1 MMPQWRPAD
10 WSRSTGSD
18 DGVATMEFRILG
30 PVEVWHAGRQLD
42 LGPAK
47 QRALLA
53 RLLLHPNR
61 VVSASQLIDA
71 VWGQA
76 APEAATAILHTYV
89 YRLRQA
95 LRPAVGPGTGELL
108 LTRPPGYLLVVQ
120 EGQLDLERF
129 ESAVTAATAATARG
143 DHATAAELLRS
154 ALALWR
160 GEPLANVASE
170 DLRRREATG
179 LEERRLAALE
189 ARIEADLHLGR
200 HRDLVG
206 ELTTLVAD
214 HPLRERLHGQLMVAL
229 YRSGR
234 PADALSAYRR
244 LRQTLSGEL
253 GLEPNATLQRLQR
266 AVLLADPSLD
276 QPDPPGPAGGVMGG
290 GPAPAGPAEPDATR
304 SHPLLRPRQLPPDS
318 ASFAGRAQEL
328 EQLARLLGQ
337 PAPGTPMA
345 IVVINGLPGVGK
357 SALATR
363 VAHRLAERF
372 PDGQLYIDLQGAT
385 AGPAPL
391 QPGEVLGRFL
401 RALGVNGRNLPD
413 DSEERAGLLRS
424 VLAERRVLVILDNAA
439 TAAQVRLLLPA
450 SPGCAVLVTSR
461 RHLADLDGAVDLH
474 LDVLDTGEALDLL
487 ARLAG
492 PQRVSAEPAA
502 AAEVAQLCGRMPLAL
517 RIAGARLAARPA
529 WSVSTL
535 AGRLRDERLRLDEL
549 ELEGLAVRASLQVG
563 YRELCDRH
571 REGAADTP
579 RALRLLSMLDGT
591 DVGVPVAAALLD
603 RSAQATEAA
612 LERLVDAN
620 LLDSTA
626 PGRYR
631 FHDLVRL
638 FARERASCEEP
649 EPERA
654 AALVRALRCYLS
666 AAQRADRLLR
676 PGQPPVV
683 GKPLPDGVELRD
695 QAAALDWLEAER
707 ANLSAAV
714 RQAAASPAPEVAWE
728 LAAALFGLFDLRGSW
743 EEWEQV
749 NRLALRAAR
758 DRRNRRGEAQAL
770 RDLGAIAWR
779 RFRLEEATGH
789 LTRSLELLRP
799 IGDRGGEARTLNS
812 LGLVLTARRRY
823 EDAAAC
829 LDRSLALF
837 RAVGDRR
844 GEGHVLNN
852 LGDLYR
858 LQGRYDEATTCLQGD
873 LAICR
878 ELGDRR
884 GEAITLSNLGE
895 VHRDRR
901 AGAEAFD
908 HHRQSLAICRE
919 LGDRRGQGL
928 NLDGLGE
935 ALRLQGRHPEA
946 VALLR
951 QGVALLHAAH
961 DRHGEADALSHLGLA
976 LDDLGNRAEA
986 ASCLR
991 RSLWLF
997 EQVGAPE
1004 GDDVRDLMR
1013 LRQLEE
1019 DVV

>member
-1 MMPQWRPAD
+1 
-10 WSRSTGSD
+10 
-18 DGVATMEFRILG
+18 MEFRILG
-30 PVEVWHAGRQLD
+30 PVEVWLEGRPLD

-47 QRALLA
+47 QRVLLA
-53 RLLLHPNR
+53 RLLLPPNR

-71 VWGQA
+71 IWGQA
-76 APEAATAILHTYV
+76 APEAAPAILHTYV

-95 LRPAVGPGTGELL
+95 LRPAVDPGAGALL
-108 LTRPPGYLLVVQ
+108 RTRPPGYLLVVKQ
-120 EGQLDLERF
+120 GQLDLDRF
-129 ESAVTAATAATARG
+129 ESMVAAATRATTGG

-170 DLRRREATG
+170 ELRRREATG

-214 HPLRERLHGQLMVAL
+214 HPLQERLHGQLMLAL

-234 PADALSAYRR
+234 PADALAAYRQ
-244 LRQTLSGEL
+244 LRQTLTEDL
-253 GLEPNATLQRLQR
+253 GLEPDASLQRLQR
-266 AVLLADPSLD
+266 AILLADPSLD
-276 QPDPPGPAGGVMGG
+276 QPGAVRPGHGVQDRGPPAGAGL
-290 GPAPAGPAEPDATR
+290 PAPSSTPFVK
-304 SHPLLRPRQLPPDS
+304 PRQLPPDS
-318 ASFAGRAQEL
+318 AFFAGREREL
-328 EQLARLLGQ
+328 ARLARLLGQ
-337 PAPGTPMA
+337 PAPGAPTV
-345 IVVINGLPGVGK
+345 IVAINGLPGVGK

-363 VAHRLAERF
+363 AAHRLAARF
-372 PDGQLYIDLQGAT
+372 PDGQFYIDLQGAT
-385 AGPAPL
+385 PGLDPL
-391 QPGEVLGRFL
+391 HPGKVLGRFL
-401 RALGVNGRNLPD
+401 RTLGVDGRQLPAD
-413 DSEERAGLLRS
+413 PEEQAGLLRS
-424 VLAERRVLVILDNAA
+424 LLADRCVLAMLDNAA

-450 SPGCAVLVTSR
+450 SPGCAVLITSR
-461 RHLADLDGAVDLH
+461 RHLAELDGVVDLH
-474 LDVLDTGEALDLL
+474 LDVLGAGEALELL
-487 ARLAG
+487 GRLAG
-492 PQRVSAEPAA
+492 PQRVAAEPAA
-502 AAEVAQLCGRMPLAL
+502 AAEVVRRCGRLPLAL

-549 ELEGLAVRASLQVG
+549 KLEGLAVRASLQVG
-563 YRELCDRH
+563 YQELCDRG
-571 REGAADTP
+571 REGAADAP
-579 RALRLLSMLDGT
+579 RVLRLLSLLDGG

-603 RSAQATEAA
+603 QSAQATEAA

-620 LLDSTA
+620 LLDSMA

-638 FARERASCEEP
+638 FARERASCEDP

-654 AALVRALRCYLS
+654 AALARGLRCYL
-666 AAQRADRLLR
+666 AAVRRADRLLR
-676 PGQPPVV
+676 PGQPAADEPPP
-683 GKPLPDGVELRD
+683 GGVELGD
-695 QAAALDWLEAER
+695 QAVALDWLEAER
-707 ANLSAAV
+707 ANLIAGV
-714 RQAAASPAPEVAWE
+714 RQAAAGPFPEIAWQ
-728 LAAALFGLFDLRGSW
+728 LAAALFGFFDLRGSW
-743 EEWEQV
+743 DEWEQV
-749 NRLALRAAR
+749 NRLALQAAQGR
-758 DRRNRRGEAQAL
+758 GDRRGEAQTL

-779 RFRLEEATGH
+779 RFRLEEASGH
-789 LTRSLELLRP
+789 LTRSLELLRLV
-799 IGDRGGEARTLNS
+799 GDRGGEARTLNS
-812 LGLVLTARRRY
+812 LGLVLTARRCY
-823 EDAAAC
+823 EDAGAC

-837 RAVGDRR
+837 REGGDRR

-858 LQGRYDEATTCLQGD
+858 LLGRYDEAVACLEGD

-908 HHRQSLAICRE
+908 HHHQSLAICRE

-951 QGVALLHAAH
+951 QGVALLRAAR
-961 DRHGEADALSHLGLA
+961 DRHGEADALAHLGLA
-976 LDDLGNRAEA
+976 LDDLGDRGEA

-991 RSLWLF
+991 RSLSLF

-1004 GDDVRDLMR
+1004 GNDVRDLMR
-1013 LRQLEE
+1013 QRRLEE
-1019 DVV
+1019 DLV

>member
-1 MMPQWRPAD
+1 
-10 WSRSTGSD
+10 
-18 DGVATMEFRILG
+18 MEFRVLG
-30 PVEVWHAGRQLD
+30 PVEVWHAGRPLD

-53 RLLLHPNR
+53 KLLQHPNQ
-61 VVSASQLIDA
+61 VVSAGQLIDA

-76 APEAATAILHTYV
+76 APASAPAILQTYV

-95 LRPAVGPGTGELL
+95 LRPAVDPGTGEQLL
-108 LTRPPGYLLVVQ
+108 RTRPPGYLLMVR
-120 EGQLDLERF
+120 EGQLDLDRF
-129 ESAVTAATAATARG
+129 QSMVAEATRATARD
-143 DHATAAELLRS
+143 DHSTAARLLRS
-154 ALALWR
+154 ALSLWR

-170 DLRRREATG
+170 ELHREAAG
-179 LEERRLAALE
+179 LEELRLAALE
-189 ARIEADLHLGR
+189 ARIEADLQLGR
-200 HRDLVG
+200 HRNLVG
-206 ELTTLVAD
+206 ELTTLVGD
-214 HPLRERLHGQLMVAL
+214 HPLRERLHGQLMLAL

-234 PADALSAYRR
+234 SADALASYHR
-244 LRQTLSGEL
+244 LRQTLTEEL
-253 GLEPNATLQRLQR
+253 GLEPDADLQRLQR
-266 AVLLADPSLD
+266 AILLAHPSLD
-276 QPDPPGPAGGVMGG
+276 PPEPVRPAYGVQEGDQPPGAGM
-290 GPAPAGPAEPDATR
+290 PAPAATI
-304 SHPLLRPRQLPPDS
+304 PPVRPHQLPPDS
-318 ASFAGRAQEL
+318 ASFAGRAREL
-328 EQLARLLGQ
+328 AQLMRLLGQ
-337 PAPGTPMA
+337 PAPDAPMV
-345 IVVINGLPGVGK
+345 IVAINGLPGVGK

-363 VAHRLAERF
+363 AAHRLAARF

-385 AGPAPL
+385 AGLAPL
-391 QPGEVLGRFL
+391 DPGEVLGRFL
-401 RALGVNGRNLPD
+401 RTLGVDGRNLPGEP
-413 DSEERAGLLRS
+413 EERAGLLRS
-424 VLAERRVLVILDNAA
+424 LLAERRVLAVLDNAA

-450 SPGCAVLVTSR
+450 SPGCAVLITSR

-474 LDVLDTGEALDLL
+474 LDVLDGGEALELL
-487 ARLAG
+487 ARQAG
-492 PQRVSAEPAA
+492 PHRVTAEPVA
-502 AAEVAQLCGRMPLAL
+502 AAEVARLCGRLPLAL
-517 RIAGARLAARPA
+517 RIAGARLAARPG

-563 YRELCDRH
+563 YRELLDRD

-579 RALRLLSMLDGT
+579 RALRLLSMLDGA

-638 FARERASCEEP
+638 FARERASCEDP
-649 EPERA
+649 EPDRA
-654 AALVRALRCYLS
+654 AALARALRCYLS
-666 AAQRADRLLR
+666 AARRADRLLR
-676 PGQPPVV
+676 PGQPPVP
-683 GKPLPDGVELRD
+683 GDPPPDGVELGD
-695 QAAALDWLEAER
+695 QAAALDWLETER
-707 ANLSAAV
+707 ANLSAAI
-714 RQAAASPAPEVAWE
+714 RQAAAGPAAPEVTWE

-749 NRLALRAAR
+749 NRFALQAAR
-758 DRRNRRGEAQAL
+758 DRGDRGGEARAL

-779 RFRLEEATGH
+779 RFRLEEATDH
-789 LTRSLELLRP
+789 LTRSLELLRA

-812 LGLVLTARRRY
+812 LGLVLTACRRY

-858 LQGRYDEATTCLQGD
+858 LRGRHDEAVIFLRGD

-908 HHRQSLAICRE
+908 HHQQSLAICQE

-935 ALRLQGRHPEA
+935 ALRLQGRHAEA

-951 QGVALLHAAH
+951 QGVALLRAAH

-976 LDDLGNRAEA
+976 LDDLGDRGEA

-1013 LRQLEE
+1013 LRRLEE
-1019 DVV
+1019 DLV